1 MTEITSPITC
11 RDTTWL
17 VSSARDGQLTP
28 QQARQLAAHLAGC
41 AACQV
46 ASRQFAQLFAQLD
59 VLLARD
65 ARPDSATDARPAHI
79 PDDDDHRD
87 HYPRR

>member
-1 MTEITSPITC
+1 MNDTTTTPITC

-17 VSSARDGQLTP
+17 VSSARDQPLTSR
-28 QQARQLAAHLAGC
+28 QARQLAAHLAGC

-59 VLLARD
+59 TLLARD
-65 ARPDSATDARPAHI
+65 ATPETRT
-79 PDDDDHRD
+79 
-87 HYPRR
+87 

>member
-1 MTEITSPITC
+1 MTDTTTIPITC

-17 VSSARDGQLTP
+17 VSSARDQPLTAR
-28 QQARQLAAHLAGC
+28 QARQLDAHLAGC

-59 VLLARD
+59 TLLARD
-65 ARPDSATDARPAHI
+65 TAPETRA
-79 PDDDDHRD
+79 
-87 HYPRR
+87 

>member
-1 MTEITSPITC
+1 MNDTTDTTNPITC

-17 VSSARDGQLTP
+17 VSSARDQPLTP

-59 VLLARD
+59 ALLARE
-65 ARPDSATDARPAHI
+65 SK
-79 PDDDDHRD
+79 PDDAT
-87 HYPRR
+87 

>member
-1 MTEITSPITC
+1 MSDTTTTPTPITC

-17 VSSARDGQLTP
+17 VSSARDAPLTP
-28 QQARQLAAHLAGC
+28 QQARKLAAHLAGC

-59 VLLARD
+59 TLLARD
-65 ARPDSATDARPAHI
+65 GSPNDATDT
-79 PDDDDHRD
+79 
-87 HYPRR
+87 

>member
-1 MTEITSPITC
+1 MTDATTPITC

-17 VSSARDGQLTP
+17 VSSARDQPLTP

-59 VLLARD
+59 TLLARE
-65 ARPDSATDARPAHI
+65 TK
-79 PDDDDHRD
+79 PDDAT
-87 HYPRR
+87 

>member
-1 MTEITSPITC
+1 MTDTTDTAPAITC

-17 VSSARDGQLTP
+17 VSGARDQPLTP

-46 ASRQFAQLFAQLD
+46 ASRQFARLFAQLD
-59 VLLARD
+59 TLLAR
-65 ARPDSATDARPAHI
+65 AAA
-79 PDDDDHRD
+79 PDDA
-87 HYPRR
+87 

>member
-1 MTEITSPITC
+1 MSDNITTKNTPAITC

-17 VSSARDGQLTP
+17 VSSARDQPLTP
-28 QQARQLAAHLAGC
+28 QQARQLTAHLAGC

-59 VLLARD
+59 TLLARD
-65 ARPDSATDARPAHI
+65 AA
-79 PDDDDHRD
+79 PDDA
-87 HYPRR
+87 

>member
-1 MTEITSPITC
+1 MTDSINSITC

-59 VLLARD
+59 TLLARD
-65 ARPDSATDARPAHI
+65 GSHNDATDT
-79 PDDDDHRD
+79 
-87 HYPRR
+87 

>member
-1 MTEITSPITC
+1 MTDTTTTPITC

-17 VSSARDGQLTP
+17 ASSARDGQLTP
-28 QQARQLAAHLAGC
+28 QQAHQLTAHLAGC

-59 VLLARD
+59 TLLAREAVPND
-65 ARPDSATDARPAHI
+65 ATDT
-79 PDDDDHRD
+79 
-87 HYPRR
+87 

>member
-1 MTEITSPITC
+1 MTDTTDTTSAITC

-17 VSSARDGQLTP
+17 VSGARDQPLTP
-28 QQARQLAAHLAGC
+28 HQARQLAAHLAGC

-59 VLLARD
+59 TLLARD
-65 ARPDSATDARPAHI
+65 AA
-79 PDDDDHRD
+79 PDDA
-87 HYPRR
+87 